1 MWSRKLGLI
10 TSSAPFINHEQEGAW
25 QQGSWLQPS
34 RPLAR
39 IAISLHPVVN
49 EERSVNAADAVNS
62 VVLVQALASTVTLV
76 KQRFPAA
83 RANLRPWRDDPQ
95 TRDWLEEETLDLS
108 FHFPG
113 WSPRLECRSLL
124 LQLRLKSAAIAHPQ
138 TSPELLGVLMR
149 GMTFD
154 GERWRLATM
163 GDWQPEGSHLPRQEQ
178 VHQLREICRELF
190 ILFEDSAASD
200 TAA

>member
-1 MWSRKLGLI
+1 M
-10 TSSAPFINHEQEGAW
+10 
-25 QQGSWLQPS
+25 
-34 RPLAR
+34 
-39 IAISLHPVVN
+39 
-49 EERSVNAADAVNS
+49 NAADAVNS
-62 VVLVQALASTVTLV
+62 VGLVQALASAVMLV

-83 RANLRPWRDDPQ
+83 RANLSPWRDDPQ
-95 TRDWLEEETLDLS
+95 TRHWLEEETLDLS

-124 LQLRLKSAAIAHPQ
+124 LQLRLKGVAKGDSQSP
-138 TSPELLGVLMR
+138 PELLGVLMR

-190 ILFEDSAASD
+190 ILFEDPAASD

>member
-1 MWSRKLGLI
+1 M
-10 TSSAPFINHEQEGAW
+10 
-25 QQGSWLQPS
+25 
-34 RPLAR
+34 
-39 IAISLHPVVN
+39 
-49 EERSVNAADAVNS
+49 NAADAVNS
-62 VVLVQALASTVTLV
+62 VGLVQALASAVTLV

-83 RANLRPWRDDPQ
+83 RANLSPWRDDPQ
-95 TRDWLEEETLDLS
+95 TRHWLEEETLDLS

-124 LQLRLKSAAIAHPQ
+124 LQLRLKRAATRNPQ
-138 TSPELLGVLMR
+138 APPELLGVLMR

-163 GDWQPEGSHLPRQEQ
+163 GDWQPEGSHLPQREQ
-178 VHQLREICRELF
+178 VQQLRDICRDLF
-190 ILFEDSAASD
+190 ALFEDSAASD